1 MYVTNLD
8 LPAEQIWK
16 IYKQRG
22 DAENRIKELKDD
34 FALETFCSN
43 NFLGTEAALEAF

>member
-8 LPAEQIWK
+8 LPAEQILK

-22 DAENRIKELKDD
+22 DAENRIKELTDD